1 MKKFLTAATF
11 LFLISSLSC
20 FSQSK
25 RYIFSEVSPIWNV
38 LNGECTLRINYGQA
52 KNTDLNTK
60 LARICDENG
69 NPISFSSRIDV
80 LNWFSSQGWEFCSTI
95 SGSGSGGNGPTSSS
109 SSETWLLKYCVDGFT
124 DNQLEQVYNQFNIQ
138 VPE

>member
-1 MKKFLTAATF
+1 MKKLLAAAAF
-11 LFLISSLSC
+11 LFLISSMAC
-20 FSQSK
+20 FGQSK

-38 LNGECTLRINYGQA
+38 LKGECTLRINYGQA
-52 KNTDLNTK
+52 NKTDMNSK

-69 NPISFSSRIDV
+69 NPISFLSRIDV
-80 LNWFSSQGWEFCSTI
+80 LNWLSSQGWEYCTST
-95 SGSGSGGNGPTSSS
+95 SGSGSGSSGPTSSS

-124 DNQLEQVYNQFNIQ
+124 DEQIERVYNQFNIQ